1 MSTLL
6 YVHGTNGSGKST
18 LARAVMAAAGGSA
31 GYQETAKRP
40 NKCGATYTMEGIV
53 MMGKYGTA
61 CGGMDGIS
69 PYALALPEMRR
80 HALEDGNVFAEGLI
94 TPGVVTCATMAGMFD
109 TAVFIHLNTP
119 NHVCVKNVLGRR
131 ARKGTDKPYNPANL
145 HKKAHSAEG
154 WARRL
159 TDAGLNVKR
168 LEWVQAYRLCL
179 ELLGL
184 PLPGVETLLGKRTK

>member
-1 MSTLL
+1 MSVLI

-18 LARAVMAAAGGSA
+18 LARAIMAAAGGA
-31 GYQETAKRP
+31 LPYVETAKRP
-40 NKCGATYTMEGIV
+40 NKCGHTPTADGVI
-53 MMGKYGTA
+53 MMGKYGAA
-61 CGGMDGIS
+61 CGGMDGLH

-80 HALEDGNVFAEGLI
+80 HANLDKAVFAEGLI
-94 TPGVVTCATMAGMFD
+94 TPGVQTCATMAGMFD
-109 TAVFIHLNTP
+109 TAVFIHLTTP
-119 NHVCVKNVLGRR
+119 NAACLDNVLARR

-159 TDAGLNVKR
+159 IDAGLDVKR

-184 PLPGVETLLGKRTK
+184 PLPSVEKLLGKKTK